1 MKKVLTLL
9 LVCLLALP
17 ALPALAEGDIVS
29 MNKATV
35 DELLSIPETN
45 MTREQ
50 AQAIVDYREKNGPYK
65 LTDDLLKVPGMSNE
79 VWQKM
84 MLIETDDGD
93 VVFDPDAEDM
103 PTFAPS
109 KC

>member
-1 MKKVLTLL
+1 MKKIVILM

-17 ALPALAEGDIVS
+17 VIPAMAAGGIVS

-35 DELLSIPETN
+35 EQLLSIPETN
-45 MTREQ
+45 MTPEQ
-50 AQAIVDYREKNGPYK
+50 AQAIVDYRAKNGPYK

-79 VWQKM
+79 VWQNM

-93 VVFDPDAEDM
+93 VVYDPDAEDM

>member
-1 MKKVLTLL
+1 MKKITVLL
-9 LVCLLALP
+9 LIFMLALP
-17 ALPALAEGDIVS
+17 AVPALAGDGVVS

-35 DELLSIPETN
+35 EELLSIPETN

-50 AQAIVDYREKNGPYK
+50 AQAIVDYRAKNGPFK

-79 VWQKM
+79 VWQNM
-84 MLIETDDGD
+84 QLIETDDGD
-93 VVFDPDAEDM
+93 VVYDPDAEDM

>member
-1 MKKVLTLL
+1 MKKILIALMI
-9 LVCLLALP
+9 CLLTP
-17 ALPALAEGDIVS
+17 ALTVMATDRAVS

-35 DELLSIPETN
+35 EELLAIPDTN
-45 MTREQ
+45 MTPEQ
-50 AQAIVDYREKNGPYK
+50 AKAIVDYRAKNGPFK

-79 VWQKM
+79 VWQNLQLM
-84 MLIETDDGD
+84 ETDDGD
-93 VVFDPDAEDM
+93 VVCDPEAEDM